1 MIIRMSCKILLF
13 SLLTIFSLPA
23 FAQNKTIQG
32 KVTSVEDGKTAG
44 LPGVNILVQGTTK
57 GTNSDADGNYIL
69 ELTQTENSLT
79 FSFIGYKTQTVSV
92 GNQTVIDV
100 TLEVDAEVLGEVVV
114 VGYGVQRKS
123 DLTGSIGS
131 VRGSDL
137 TKIPSFSAEQALQG
151 KIAGVQV
158 ASPSGAP
165 GAAPV
170 IRIRGVGTLNNSS
183 PIFVVDGVILDDI
196 TFLNSGD
203 IQSMEVL
210 KDASATAIYGSRG
223 SNGVIIVTTK
233 SGNKGEGV
241 QVSISSEY
249 SLQRL
254 SKQISMLTGEEFAKV
269 LNVLTPGTF
278 NNTSIVPNTNWQDQI
293 FNDWVPIQNHQASLS
308 GTSGKYSFYFGAS
321 YFKQDGIISKS
332 SYDRVSIK
340 INNSYAISKSVKVG
354 NNLTIAPDN
363 RQNAA
368 DVVPIAYRAWPTSVP
383 YTTDGT
389 FAEVLGAGN
398 PLAANEFNNSSSQRF
413 RAVGNAYI
421 DVSFLKK
428 FLFKS
433 SFGFDLSYGKTKSY
447 TPAFFVSPTQ
457 ENLTSDLGA
466 SRDENKTWLWEN
478 TVNYNKTFNKH
489 KFNAL
494 AGFTLQ
500 KTTSEFLS
508 GSVQNLIGSDPSLW
522 YLNAGETLT
531 GTQRVGN
538 SGSISTIASYLFRT
552 NYSYQDKYLV
562 TVSARI
568 DGSSKFGKSNLYGTY
583 PSFALGWNLLN
594 ESFMPASRIVSNVK
608 LRASWGIVGNEKI
621 NGDSRFSL
629 VANSQNAVFGLVEQV
644 QQGATLGSTA
654 QPNLRW
660 ESTTQT
666 DIGLELGFW
675 DDKLTAELDYY
686 SRVTDDILVGLA
698 TPGHVGNGAFVRVIT
713 NAASVLNRGVEL
725 TLAWNDQI
733 GQVKYKI
740 GGVASTVHNEV
751 LNLGASSGS
760 DSFIS
765 AGDLGN
771 GQLVTRTQVGKPIGS
786 FYGYQVIGIFQ
797 NQTELDTSPKLSG
810 QEIGDL
816 RYADNN
822 KDGLINADDRTYIGS
837 PIPSF
842 IFGFNSEFSYKSFDL
857 SLDFQGQSGNK
868 IYNGKMA
875 VRPDLYNFEAR
886 VKNYWRGEGTSNVE
900 PRPTAG
906 GVNYEQS
913 TYFIEDGS
921 YLRLRNIR
929 IGYNFPVLLIKKL
942 GLTNARAYLSGT
954 NIFTLTKYSGFTPEI
969 GGSDGFSSGIDLG
982 IYPITAVYS
991 VGVNVTF

>member
-1 MIIRMSCKILLF
+1 MTNKLLIICLLI
-13 SLLTIFSLPA
+13 SQLTGIAWGQSTKPVS
-23 FAQNKTIQG
+23 G
-32 KVTSVEDGKTAG
+32 KVTAKEDGSG
-44 LPGVNILVQGTTK
+44 LPGVNIIVEGTSK
-57 GTNSDADGNYIL
+57 GVTTDAAGNYTI
-69 ELTQTENSLT
+69 ELAENENVLI
-79 FSFIGYKTQTVSV
+79 FSFIGYAPQKVVVGTQTIINVV
-92 GNQTVIDV
+92 
-100 TLEVDAEVLGEVVV
+100 LESNAEELDEIVV

-165 GAAPV
+165 GSAPV

-233 SGNKGEGV
+233 SGKKGEGV
-241 QVSISSEY
+241 QVSVSSEY
-249 SLQRL
+249 SLQQL
-254 SKQISMLTGEEFAKV
+254 SKQINLLTGEEFAKV
-269 LNVLTPGTF
+269 VNVLTPGTF
-278 NNTSIVPNTNWQDQI
+278 NNTSIVPSTNWQDQI
-293 FNDWVPIQNHQASLS
+293 FTNWVPIQNHQASVS
-308 GTSGKYSFYFGAS
+308 GSSGKYSFYFGAS

-332 SYDRVSIK
+332 GYDRVSIK
-340 INNSYAISKSVKVG
+340 LNNTYTISKSVKVG

-368 DVVPIAYRAWPTSVP
+368 DIVPIAYRGWPTSVP
-383 YTTDGT
+383 YRADGA
-389 FAEVLGAGN
+389 FAEVRGAGN

-421 DVSFLKK
+421 DVSFLKN

-457 ENLTSDLGA
+457 ENLTSDLGV
-466 SRDENKTWLWEN
+466 STDENKTWLWEN
-478 TVNYNKTFNKH
+478 TINYNKTFNKH
-489 KFNAL
+489 KLNAL

-508 GSVQNLIGSDPSLW
+508 GSVQNLIGTDPSLW

-538 SGSISTIASYLFRT
+538 GGSISTLASYLFRT
-552 NYSYQDKYLV
+552 NYSYQDKYLL

-583 PSFALGWNLLN
+583 PSLAVGWNVLN
-594 ESFMPASRIVSNVK
+594 ESFMPTSRILSNVK

-686 SRVTDDILVGLA
+686 SRVTDDILVGLS

-797 NQTELDTSPKLSG
+797 NQTELDTRPKLSG

-900 PRPTAG
+900 PKPSAG

-913 TYFIEDGS
+913 SYFIEDGS

-929 IGYNFPVLLIKKL
+929 IGYNFPASLTKKL

-954 NIFTLTKYSGFTPEI
+954 NVFTLTKYSGFTPEI

>member
-1 MIIRMSCKILLF
+1 MVKKILITFLF
-13 SLLTIFSLPA
+13 VSQLIGMAL
-23 FAQNKTIQG
+23 AQSKQVG
-32 KVTSVEDGKTAG
+32 GRVTAREDGST
-44 LPGVNILVQGTTK
+44 LPGVNIIVEGTTK
-57 GTNSDADGNYIL
+57 GVTTDAFGDYAI
-69 ELTQTENSLT
+69 ELAENENVLT
-79 FSFIGYKTQTVSV
+79 FSFIGYAPQKVVVGTQTVL
-92 GNQTVIDV
+92 NVILV
-100 TLEVDAEVLGEVVV
+100 SNAEELDEIVV

-137 TKIPSFSAEQALQG
+137 TKIPSFSPEQALQG

-203 IQSMEVL
+203 IESMEVL

-233 SGNKGEGV
+233 SGSKGEGV
-241 QVSISSEY
+241 QVSVSSEY

-269 LNVLTPGTF
+269 VNVLTPGTF

-293 FNDWVPIQNHQASLS
+293 FSDWVPIQNHQASLS
-308 GTSGKYSFYFGAS
+308 GSSGKYSFYFGAS

-332 SYDRVSIK
+332 GYDRVSIK
-340 INNSYAISKSVKVG
+340 LNNSYAISKSIKVG

-383 YTTDGT
+383 YTANGD
-389 FAEVLGAGN
+389 FAEVFGAGN
-398 PLAANEFNNSSSQRF
+398 PLAANEFTNSTAQRL

-421 DVSFLKK
+421 DVSFLKN

-447 TPAFFVSPTQ
+447 TPTFFVSPTQ
-457 ENLTSDLGA
+457 ENLRSSLGV
-466 SRDENKTWLWEN
+466 STDENKTWLWEN
-478 TVNYNKTFNKH
+478 TINYNKTIDKH

-508 GSVQNLIGSDPSLW
+508 GSVLNLIGTDPSLW

-538 SGSISTIASYLFRT
+538 GGSISTIASYLFRT
-552 NYSYQDKYLV
+552 NYSYQDKYLL

-583 PSFALGWNLLN
+583 PSFAVGWNLLN
-594 ESFMPASRIVSNVK
+594 ESFMPTSRVFSNVK

-629 VANSQNAVFGLVEQV
+629 IANGQNAVFGLNEQI
-644 QQGATLGSTA
+644 QPGATLGSTA
-654 QPNLRW
+654 NPNLRW

-686 SRVTDDILVGLA
+686 SRVTNDILVGLT

-725 TLAWNDQI
+725 TLAWRDQI

-765 AGDLGN
+765 SGSLGN
-771 GQLVTRTQVGKPIGS
+771 GQFVTRTEVGQPIGS
-786 FYGYQVIGIFQ
+786 FYGYNVIGIFQ
-797 NQTELDTSPKLSG
+797 NQAELDASPKLSD
-810 QEIGDL
+810 QSVGDL
-816 RYADNN
+816 RYADT
-822 KDGLINADDRTYIGS
+822 KQDGIINADDRTYIGS
-837 PIPSF
+837 PIPSL
-842 IFGFNSEFSYKSFDL
+842 IFGFNTEFSYKSFDL

-886 VKNYWRGEGTSNVE
+886 VRNYWRGESTSNVE
-900 PRPTAG
+900 PRPSAG
-906 GVNYEQS
+906 GVNYEPS
-913 TYFIEDGS
+913 NYFIEDGS

-929 IGYNFPVLLIKKL
+929 VGYNFPLALTKKL

-954 NIFTLTKYSGFTPEI
+954 NVFTLTKYSGFTPEI
-969 GGSDGFSSGIDLG
+969 GGSDAFSSGIDLG

-991 VGVNVTF
+991 VGLNLTF

>member
-1 MIIRMSCKILLF
+1 MNKSFLF
-13 SLLTIFSLPA
+13 IYLFVSLLSGSA
-23 FAQNKTIQG
+23 WAQTRQIRG
-32 KVTSVEDGKTAG
+32 KVVAMEDGGA
-44 LPGVNILVQGTTK
+44 LPGVNIVVEGTTR
-57 GTNSDADGNYIL
+57 GVTTDLDGVYTIELEQSDNTL
-69 ELTQTENSLT
+69 V
-79 FSFIGYKTQTVSV
+79 FSFIGYATKKVAI
-92 GNQTVIDV
+92 GNQTSINIELASDSKE
-100 TLEVDAEVLGEVVV
+100 LDELVV

-131 VRGSDL
+131 VKGSDL
-137 TKIPSFSAEQALQG
+137 IKIPSFSAEQALQG
-151 KIAGVQV
+151 KIAGVQI
-158 ASPSGAP
+158 ASPNGAP
-165 GAAPV
+165 GSAPV

-203 IQSMEVL
+203 IESMEVL

-233 SGNKGEGV
+233 SGKKGEGV

-254 SKQISMLTGEEFAKV
+254 SKQINLLTGEEFAKV
-269 LNVLTPGTF
+269 VNVLTPGTF
-278 NNTSIVPNTNWQDQI
+278 NNTSIVPSTNWQDQI
-293 FNDWVPIQNHQASLS
+293 FTNWVPIQNHQASVS
-308 GTSGKYSFYFGAS
+308 GSSGKYSFYFGAS

-332 SYDRVSIK
+332 GYDRVSIK
-340 INNSYAISKSVKVG
+340 LNNTYTISKSVKVG

-383 YTTDGT
+383 YRADGA

-398 PLAANEFNNSSSQRF
+398 PLAANEYNNSSSQRF

-421 DVSFLKK
+421 DVSFLKN

-447 TPAFFVSPTQ
+447 TPTFFVSPTQ
-457 ENLTSDLGA
+457 ENLTSDLGV
-466 SRDENKTWLWEN
+466 STDENKTWLWEN
-478 TVNYNKTFNKH
+478 TISYNKTFNKH
-489 KFNAL
+489 KVNAL

-508 GSVQNLIGSDPSLW
+508 GSVQNLIGTDPSLW

-538 SGSISTIASYLFRT
+538 GGSISTIASYLFRT
-552 NYSYQDKYLV
+552 NYSYQDKYLL

-594 ESFMPASRIVSNVK
+594 ESFMPTSRIVSNVK

-629 VANSQNAVFGLVEQV
+629 VANGQNAVFGLNEQI
-644 QQGATLGSTA
+644 QPGATLGSTA
-654 QPNLRW
+654 NPNLRW

-666 DIGLELGFW
+666 DVGLELGFW

-686 SRVTDDILVGLA
+686 SRVTDDILVGLT
-698 TPGHVGNGAFVRVIT
+698 TPGHVGNGAFVRVVT

-765 AGDLGN
+765 SGSLGN
-771 GQLVTRTQVGKPIGS
+771 SQLVTRTEVGQPIGS
-786 FYGYQVIGIFQ
+786 FYGYRVIGVFQ
-797 NQTELDTSPKLSG
+797 NQAELDASPKLSE
-810 QEIGDL
+810 QAVGDL
-816 RYADNN
+816 RYADIK
-822 KDGLINADDRTYIGS
+822 KDGVINADDRTYIGS

-842 IFGFNSEFSYKSFDL
+842 IYGFNTEFGYKSFDL

-886 VKNYWRGEGTSNVE
+886 VKDYWRGEGTSNTE

-906 GVNYEQS
+906 GVNYEPS
-913 TYFIEDGS
+913 NYFIEDGT

-929 IGYNFPVLLIKKL
+929 IGYNFPASLTKKL
-942 GLTNARAYLSGT
+942 SLTNARAYLSGT
-954 NIFTLTKYSGFTPEI
+954 NVFTLTKYSGFTPEI

-982 IYPITAVYS
+982 IYPITSVYS

>member
-1 MIIRMSCKILLF
+1 MVNKLLITCLFFTQLQGLVWGQSIRV
-13 SLLTIFSLPA
+13 
-23 FAQNKTIQG
+23 G
-32 KVTSVEDGKTAG
+32 GRVTAKDDGIA
-44 LPGVNILVQGTTK
+44 LPGVNIIVEGTSK
-57 GTNSDADGNYIL
+57 GVTTDGGGNYAI
-69 ELTQTENSLT
+69 ELAENENVLT
-79 FSFIGYKTQTVSV
+79 FSFIGYTTQKIAFS
-92 GNQTVIDV
+92 NQTVINVVLESDAE
-100 TLEVDAEVLGEVVV
+100 TLEEVVV
-114 VGYGVQRKS
+114 VGYGVQKKS

-131 VRGSDL
+131 MRGSDL

-203 IQSMEVL
+203 IESMEVL

-233 SGNKGEGV
+233 SGKKGEGV

-254 SKQISMLTGEEFAKV
+254 SKQINTLTGEEFAKV

-293 FNDWVPIQNHQASLS
+293 FSDWVPIQNHQASLS
-308 GTSGKYSFYFGAS
+308 GSSGKYSFYFGAS

-332 SYDRVSIK
+332 GYDRVSIK
-340 INNSYAISKSVKVG
+340 INNSYAISKSIKVG

-383 YTTDGT
+383 YTTNGA

-398 PLAANEFNNSSSQRF
+398 PLAANAYNNSSSQRL

-421 DVSFLKK
+421 DVSFLKN

-457 ENLTSDLGA
+457 ENLTSDLGV
-466 SRDENKTWLWEN
+466 STDENKTWLWEN
-478 TVNYNKTFNKH
+478 TVNYNKTFDKH

-508 GSVQNLIGSDPSLW
+508 GSVQNLIGTDPSLW

-538 SGSISTIASYLFRT
+538 GGSISTIASYLFRT

-608 LRASWGIVGNEKI
+608 LRASWGVVGNEKI

-686 SRVTDDILVGLA
+686 SRVTDDILVGLS

-786 FYGYQVIGIFQ
+786 YYGYQVIGIFQ

-900 PRPTAG
+900 PKPSAG

-913 TYFIEDGS
+913 SYFIEDGS

-929 IGYNFPVLLIKKL
+929 IGYNFPASLTKKL

-954 NIFTLTKYSGFTPEI
+954 NVFTLTKYSGFTPEI

>member
-1 MIIRMSCKILLF
+1 MNKSFLF
-13 SLLTIFSLPA
+13 IYLFVSLLSGSA
-23 FAQNKTIQG
+23 WAQTRQIRG
-32 KVTSVEDGKTAG
+32 KVVAMEDGGA
-44 LPGVNILVQGTTK
+44 LPGVNIVVEGTTR
-57 GTNSDADGNYIL
+57 GVTTDLDGVYTIELEQSD
-69 ELTQTENSLT
+69 NSLV
-79 FSFIGYKTQTVSV
+79 FSFIGYATKKVAI
-92 GNQTVIDV
+92 GNQTSINIELASD
-100 TLEVDAEVLGEVVV
+100 TKELDELVV

-131 VRGSDL
+131 VKGTDL
-137 TKIPSFSAEQALQG
+137 IKIPSFSAEQALQG
-151 KIAGVQV
+151 KIAGVQI
-158 ASPSGAP
+158 ASPNGAP
-165 GAAPV
+165 GSAPV

-203 IQSMEVL
+203 IESMEVL

-233 SGNKGEGV
+233 SGKKGEGV

-254 SKQISMLTGEEFAKV
+254 SKQINLLTGEEFAKV
-269 LNVLTPGTF
+269 VNVLTPGTF
-278 NNTSIVPNTNWQDQI
+278 NNTSIVPSTNWQDQI
-293 FNDWVPIQNHQASLS
+293 FTNWVPIQNHQASVS
-308 GTSGKYSFYFGAS
+308 GSSGKYSFYFGAS

-332 SYDRVSIK
+332 GYDRVSIK
-340 INNSYAISKSVKVG
+340 LNNTYTISKSVKVG

-383 YTTDGT
+383 YTANGA

-398 PLAANEFNNSSSQRF
+398 PLAANEYNNSSSQRF

-421 DVSFLKK
+421 DVSFFKN

-447 TPAFFVSPTQ
+447 TPTFFVSPTQ
-457 ENLTSDLGA
+457 ENLTSDLGV
-466 SRDENKTWLWEN
+466 STDENKTWLWEN
-478 TVNYNKTFNKH
+478 TISYNKTFNKH
-489 KFNAL
+489 KVNAL

-508 GSVQNLIGSDPSLW
+508 GSVQNLIGTDPSLW

-538 SGSISTIASYLFRT
+538 GGSISTIASYLFRT
-552 NYSYQDKYLV
+552 NYSYQDKYLL

-594 ESFMPASRIVSNVK
+594 ESFMPTSRIVSNVK

-629 VANSQNAVFGLVEQV
+629 VANGQNAVFGLNEQI
-644 QQGATLGSTA
+644 QPGATLGSTA
-654 QPNLRW
+654 NPNLRW

-666 DIGLELGFW
+666 DVGLELGFW

-686 SRVTDDILVGLA
+686 SRVTDDILVGLT
-698 TPGHVGNGAFVRVIT
+698 TPGHVGNGAFVRVVT

-765 AGDLGN
+765 SGSLGN
-771 GQLVTRTQVGKPIGS
+771 SQLVTRTEVGQPIGS
-786 FYGYQVIGIFQ
+786 FYGYRVIGVFQ
-797 NQTELDTSPKLSG
+797 NQAELDASPKLSE
-810 QEIGDL
+810 QAVGDL
-816 RYADNN
+816 RYADIK
-822 KDGLINADDRTYIGS
+822 KDGVINADDRTYIGS

-842 IFGFNSEFSYKSFDL
+842 IYGFNTEFGYKSFDL

-886 VKNYWRGEGTSNVE
+886 VKDYWRGEGTSNTE

-906 GVNYEQS
+906 GVNYEPS
-913 TYFIEDGS
+913 NYFIEDGT

-929 IGYNFPVLLIKKL
+929 IGYNFPASLTKKL
-942 GLTNARAYLSGT
+942 SLTNARAYLSGT
-954 NIFTLTKYSGFTPEI
+954 NVFTLTKYSGFTPEI

-982 IYPITAVYS
+982 IYPITSVYS